1 MCAFILV
8 IECYIYSYTHIYIYI
23 YIYICFCLQATEL
36 NTYKYGMQPS
46 FLPGENWVMA
56 LSYKALDAIYL

>member
-1 MCAFILV
+1 MLYIFIHTYL
-8 IECYIYSYTHIYIYI
+8 YI

-56 LSYKALDAIYL
+56 LSHKALDAIYL